1 MRPDLAVDLG
11 TARTLVAVPG
21 RGVVVD
27 EPTIAAVDLGRNRLL
42 AFGTEALGLRGRC
55 AGEVAIVRPVHHGQL
70 FDLDLT
76 AAVAGELLRR
86 GRVSALGHPTVLCC
100 ASGAATSVQRRA
112 LDRAFKKAGA
122 GSVRFVEQQVAVAL
136 GSGLRIEEPVA
147 SMVVDVGAGTTE
159 IGVLALG
166 GLVTHA
172 SVALGGGDFDEAIR
186 RLCARDFELAIDA
199 ATAEGIKYAIGSA
212 WVEEDDK
219 VEVRG
224 RDVATGIVRS
234 VVITRTEVA
243 DAIAPR
249 VERIL
254 AAATF
259 CITSSP
265 PDLANDL
272 LNRGLY
278 LSGGGALLT
287 GFAQR
292 LATATGI
299 PVHLVEDPERCAV
312 SGAALCMATMRHTAE
327 SVSRRRR

>member
-1 MRPDLAVDLG
+1 MTPLLAVDLG

-21 RGVVVD
+21 RGVIID
-27 EPTIAAVDLGRNRLL
+27 EPTIAAVDLGRNRLV
-42 AFGTEALGLRGRC
+42 AFGSDAAGLSGRC

-76 AAVAGELLRR
+76 AEVVRDLLRR
-86 GRVSALGHPTVLCC
+86 GRISSMAHPTVLCC
-100 ASGAATSVQRRA
+100 ASGGATGVQRRA

-122 GSVRFVEQQVAVAL
+122 GKVRFVEQQVAAAL

-166 GLVTHA
+166 GLVTQA
-172 SVALGGGDFDEAIR
+172 SVALGGGDFDAAIR
-186 RLCARDFELAIDA
+186 RLCVRDFELVIDA
-199 ATAEGIKYAIGSA
+199 ATAESIKCTIGSA

-224 RDVATGIVRS
+224 RDVSTGIVRS
-234 VVITRTEVA
+234 IVITRTEVA
-243 DAIAPR
+243 DAIVPR

-259 CITSSP
+259 CISSSP

-292 LATATGI
+292 LATSTGI
-299 PVHLVEDPERCAV
+299 PVHLVQDPERCAV
-312 SGAALCMATMRHTAE
+312 SGAAMCMATMRHTAE
-327 SVSRRRR
+327 SLSRRR